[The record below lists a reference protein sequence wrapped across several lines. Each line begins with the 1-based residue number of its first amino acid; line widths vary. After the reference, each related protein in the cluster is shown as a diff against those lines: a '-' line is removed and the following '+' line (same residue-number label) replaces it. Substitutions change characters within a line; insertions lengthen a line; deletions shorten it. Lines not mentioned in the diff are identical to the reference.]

1 MKNFYELFSVSVPK
15 GQRENSPAFQ
25 RRDRVTV
32 QTSPEVTIERV
43 RHDKF
48 QPSLRDS
55 AYSHFR
61 PGVKTPGYFRM
72 FLRNK
77 AAAFTAVALFSNAF
91 LFSAA
96 AQGDMNGRSG
106 GPGSNPQDT
115 TLLDQSAVASRPE
128 EIKFPSLNYQPPSPE
143 QYRVKLKSGPIAY
156 VVPDRELPLVN
167 IAIYVHTGEYLDPKG
182 KEGLAGLTGYL
193 LTRGGAGTNSA
204 DQLEE
209 RLAFLS
215 AGLSSGISGTQGSV
229 NLNLL
234 SKDLDEGLH
243 ILGDVLFAPRF
254 QDDKIALRKQQI
266 LQGMEQRNDDT
277 SSIEGRESGFL
288 AFGEQFWDNQYSTK
302 ASIDSITREDI
313 EAFHRKWFVPANFV
327 VAVSGDFDRDE
338 MIAKLDKLF
347 NMAIWRAVPN
357 PPVVPTNTEFAAT
370 GTYLVNKP
378 EVNQGRVDMMLP
390 GITRDNPDY
399 FSIIV
404 MNDILGGGGFTSR
417 IMNRVRTE
425 EGLAYDAH
433 SSFPGGVYYPLT
445 FSVGYQSKSRT
456 VAYAASLAIE
466 EIKKLQ
472 SAPPTDLELTTSKR
486 GFIDRFPGLFSTKDR
501 IAGIFAQEEF
511 TGRYAK
517 DPEFY
522 KKYRD
527 RIGAVTAQDVQRVAQ
542 KYLDLSKLVVLAVG
556 NKDDILLGYPS
567 HPVSFKDLAGGHFTE
582 LPLRDPMTMKPL
594 PLAEEKKP

>member
-1 MKNFYELFSVSVPK
+1 MKNFYNMIMGSIVKSSAEGATVSAPRN
-15 GQRENSPAFQ
+15 QS
-25 RRDRVTV
+25 
-32 QTSPEVTIERV
+32 
-43 RHDKF
+43 

-55 AYSHFR
+55 ARSWTAL
-61 PGVKTPGYFRM
+61 GVKTPGYFQF

-77 AAAFTAVALFSNAF
+77 AVAFLTAALLSTAFSAVA
-91 LFSAA
+91 
-96 AQGDMNGRSG
+96 QVRGGG
-106 GPGSNPQDT
+106 GPGSNPNDT
-115 TLLDQSAVASRPE
+115 TLLDKPAVAARPE
-128 EIKFPSLNYQPPSPE
+128 ELKFPRLEFQPPAPE
-143 QYRVKLKSGPIAY
+143 QFRVQLKSGPVAY
-156 VVPDRELPLVN
+156 VVPDHELPLVS
-167 IAIYVHTGEYLDPKG
+167 IGIYVHTGEFLEPKG
-182 KEGLAGLTGYL
+182 KEGLASMTGYL
-193 LTRGGAGTNSA
+193 LARGGAGTNSA

-209 RLAFLS
+209 RLAYLS
-215 AGLSSGISGTQGSV
+215 AGLGSDIGGAQGSV
-229 NLNLL
+229 SLNLL
-234 SKDLDEGLH
+234 AKDLDEGLS
-243 ILGDVLFAPRF
+243 ILKDVLFAPKF

-266 LQGMEQRNDDT
+266 LQAMEQRNDDT
-277 SSIEGRESGFL
+277 SEIEAREAGFL
-288 AFGEQFWDNQYSTK
+288 AYGENFWDNQYSTK

-313 EAFHRKWFVPANFV
+313 ENFHKKSFVPQNFV
-327 VAVSGDFDRDE
+327 LAVSGDFDRDA
-338 MIAKLDKLF
+338 MIAKLEKLF
-347 NMAIWRAVPN
+347 SDQNTQGDIKPK
-357 PPVVPTNTEFAAT
+357 VPTNAVFAAP
-370 GTYLVNKP
+370 GVYLVNKP
-378 EVNQGRVDMMLP
+378 DVNQGRVDMMLP

-433 SSFPGGVYYPLT
+433 TSFPGGAYYPLT

-456 VAYAASLAIE
+456 VSYAASLAIE

-472 SAPPTDLELTTSKR
+472 SAPATDLELTTSKG
-486 GFIDRFPGLFSTKDR
+486 GFIDRFPRLFATK
-501 IAGIFAQEEF
+501 AQVASIFAQEEF

-527 RIGAVTAQDVQRVAQ
+527 RIRAVSAQEVQRVAQ

-556 NKDDILLGYPS
+556 NKTDILLGYPS
-567 HPVSFKDLAGGHFTE
+567 HQVDFKELAGGHFTE